1 MIRRLTA
8 VFALTLALP
17 MAAAAQDPQPDMVD
31 RVVAVVGDSAILA
44 SQVEEQIERRRAFGE
59 PVPTD
64 PEALA
69 QLRRQELESLVNELV
84 MIQAAQRDSIAVAP
98 SDVEA
103 QVAATLSEQERR
115 FGGRTAF
122 EAALEAEGMS
132 LQQYRETVAEGVRRA
147 GIRQQFE
154 AVLQRDRRPPPVTDA
169 EVREFFEARRA
180 ELGRRPATIEFA
192 QVVVTPEPS
201 DSARAA
207 ATAEAQRAIEALR
220 EGEDFETVARRFSD
234 DPGTRDRGGDL
245 GWFRRGRMVPEFD
258 RAAFALRPGQTS
270 GIVETPFGLHLIKV
284 EKVKGPERLVR
295 HILIRPE
302 ITAADHA
309 ETRARAEAVATQLR
323 AGASVDSLIE
333 AVHDAAEPPHVG
345 PALQDSLPEPYRTQL
360 RGVQT
365 GQVVGPFAVPGATE
379 SFAVVHVEDMT
390 AAGEYTIEDEEMRM
404 QIRQFLQREKLMREV
419 LDELRRRTYI
429 DIRY

>member
-8 VFALTLALP
+8 AFALALTLP
-17 MAAAAQDPQPDMVD
+17 MGGAAQNAQPDMVD

-44 SQVEEQIERRRAFGE
+44 SEVEEQIERRRAFGE

-64 PEALA
+64 PEELA

-98 SDVEA
+98 NDVES

-115 FGGRTAF
+115 FGGRAAF
-122 EAALEAEGMS
+122 EAALETEGMT
-132 LQQYRETVAEGVRRA
+132 LQQYRETVTEGVRRA

-258 RAAFALRPGQTS
+258 RAAFSLRPGQTS

-302 ITAADHA
+302 ITAADRA
-309 ETRARAEAVATQLR
+309 ETRARAEEVASRLR
-323 AGASVDSLIE
+323 AGASLDSLIE

-360 RGVQT
+360 RGAQT
-365 GQVVGPFAVPGATE
+365 GQVVGPFAVPGANE
-379 SFAVVHVEDMT
+379 SFAVVKVEDVT

-419 LDELRRRTYI
+419 LDELRRSTYI